1 MASSNDMD
9 EYSEEMYEKF
19 IEISYMFEKKYE
31 SYRFSDMGCIYRLLY
46 RTCRKVAD
54 LLLST
59 YSHPFKEASLA
70 YSIFIDNLL
79 NDIDEIIMKSEDEY
93 STVKNILNKRLD
105 ELYDINDKFGYGYKV
120 GRTYI

>member
-1 MASSNDMD
+1 MASSPDMD
-9 EYSEEMYEKF
+9 ELSEQMYEQF
-19 IEISYMFEKKYE
+19 LELSCKYE
-31 SYRFSDMGCIYRLLY
+31 YEYKFSEIGCIYNLLY

-54 LLLST
+54 LLHNT